1 MSNHVFFSHKNG
13 LKCKLCEKNEKN
25 VKKRKKTQNTRI
37 FGTFVYVTFIF
48 IYKEN
53 EALTSSTPQY
63 KIIPHRPLKT
73 GYNHN
78 IH

>member
-1 MSNHVFFSHKNG
+1 MV
-13 LKCKLCEKNEKN
+13 LKLKLCEKNEKMLKN
-25 VKKRKKTQNTRI
+25 IKKNQNTRI
-37 FGTFVYVTFIF
+37 FGTFVYVTYIIF

-53 EALTSSTPQY
+53 DALISSTHQY

-73 GYNHN
+73 GYNNN

>member
-1 MSNHVFFSHKNG
+1 MILNR
-13 LKCKLCEKNEKN
+13 KLCEKNEKN

-37 FGTFVYVTFIF
+37 FDTFVYVTYIF

-53 EALTSSTPQY
+53 EALISSAPQY
-63 KIIPHRPLKT
+63 KIIPHRTLKT